1 MKLKK
6 KIANIAYVIAIILSG
21 LSAYLLSPIDSTGL
35 VTATIGVVF
44 IIVIVEFGVNH
55 KLNNFVY
62 TIIKERDKDG

>member
-44 IIVIVEFGVNH
+44 IIVIVEFGINH